1 MTVTIDSLV
10 QESGFTHRVTWESS
24 LGPNTEV
31 NLYQNGELIATTTS
45 DEWLFTVPPLENLY
59 FEIIDADE
67 EREGGISSRRIG
79 LGWYN
84 SEDENPDEVDYYRI
98 DEFEDAAWTEV
109 NRVPNN
115 AITFFFWES
124 PFLPNLVE
132 KTYRV
137 VAVGI
142 NGNDGAA
149 REFVTTPVGFDDVPI
164 ATYDH
169 ASGTGKVTV
178 TIT

>member
-10 QESGFTHRVTWESS
+10 QESVFTYRVKWTSD
-24 LGPNTEV
+24 LGADTEV
-31 NLYQNGELIATTTS
+31 DIYQNGELIATTTS
-45 DEWLFTVPPLENLY
+45 DEWLFTVPPLETLY
-59 FEIIDADE
+59 FEIIDTDD
-67 EREGGISSRRIG
+67 EREEGISSRRVG

-98 DEFEDAAWTEV
+98 DEFEDAAWSEV

-115 AITFFFWES
+115 GITFFFWES
-124 PFLPNLVE
+124 PFLPNLTE
-132 KTYRV
+132 KKYRV

-149 REFVTTPVGFDDVPI
+149 REFATTPVGFDDVPQ
-164 ATYDH
+164 AAYSH
-169 ASGTGKVTV
+169 SSGTGKVTV
-178 TIT
+178 TIS